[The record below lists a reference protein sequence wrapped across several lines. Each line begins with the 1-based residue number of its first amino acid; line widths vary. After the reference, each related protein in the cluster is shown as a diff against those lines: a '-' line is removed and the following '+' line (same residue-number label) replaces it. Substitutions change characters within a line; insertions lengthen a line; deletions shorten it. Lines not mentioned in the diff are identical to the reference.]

1 MEAVLFDL
9 FGTLVAPYR
18 RDLHLGT
25 LDRVAAAVGVG
36 FEELLEGWERT
47 WEPRATGG
55 YRSIADN
62 VRDLVPTATD
72 GELEEAQRVYRSFTA
87 ETLVPKPGAIDV
99 LDWLAGSGV
108 ARGLVTNCAPDVPEI
123 WPETRWAGRF
133 DATVFSC
140 ELGVKKPAPS
150 TYEAALER
158 LGARPER
165 TAFVGDGSDRELE
178 GAAAVGLLPVLVRNE
193 RPGGGRS
200 SVSPGVAV
208 AVVDHLSDL
217 PSVLE
222 AL

>member
-9 FGTLVAPYR
+9 FGTLVAPYH
-18 RDLHLGT
+18 RDLHHGT

-36 FEELLEGWERT
+36 FEELLEGWEKT

-72 GELEEAQRVYRSFTA
+72 PELEEAQRAYRSFTA
-87 ETLVPKPGAIDV
+87 ETLVPKPGAIEV
-99 LDWLAGSGV
+99 LDWLAGIGV
-108 ARGLVTNCAPDVPEI
+108 VRGLVTNCAPDVPEL
-123 WPETRWAGRF
+123 WPETRWAHRF

-140 ELGVKKPAPS
+140 ELGVKKPDPS

-178 GAAAVGLLPVLVRNE
+178 GAAALGLTPVLVRN
-193 RPGGGRS
+193 PAGGRS
-200 SVSPGVAV
+200 GVAPDVAV

-217 PSVLE
+217 RSVLE
-222 AL
+222 SL